1 MRLTGFAAIEYAE
14 QEGLLLNKSADNI
27 DDAATG
33 LSVAE
38 AEAIADDRPDLIWLD
53 VPADD
58 YHGEPRNME
67 PGTSG
72 TRQPRRAGQRR
83 DELSPTENSGERAR
97 DTWAAGT
104 PGGGL
109 AAGGLAGTTTSSGI
123 PESGELEQAMAGG
136 SRDHSGDKS
145 EPEEPQ
151 SGRAGGAVG
160 GTPAFKRVSRQ

>member
-14 QEGLLLNKSADNI
+14 QEGLLLNKLADNI
-27 DDAATG
+27 DEAARG
-33 LSVAE
+33 LTVAE

-58 YHGEPRNME
+58 YHARRNME

-72 TRQPRRAGQRR
+72 KGQPRRAGQRR
-83 DELSPTENSGERAR
+83 DELSPTENSGERSR
-97 DTWAAGT
+97 DRGAAGT

-123 PESGELEQAMAGG
+123 PESDELEQAMSGG
-136 SRDHSGDKS
+136 DRDHSGDRDDT
-145 EPEEPQ
+145 EEPQ
-151 SGRAGGAVG
+151 SGRGGGAVG
-160 GTPAFKRVSRQ
+160 GTPTFKRVSRQ